1 MTEGSI
7 AKKITLFALPVFLG
21 QLLQQLYNIVDSVV
35 VGNFSGKE
43 ALAAVSSS
51 GSLIF
56 LIVGFINGLFVG
68 AGVII
73 GNRYG
78 AKDMDAVH
86 TAVHTSIA
94 FGILSGI
101 GLTLIGIFTTPL
113 LLKLMGTPQD
123 VLPSS
128 ILYFRIYFFGG
139 LFNVMYNTCCG
150 IFQAM
155 GDSKHPLYYL
165 ITSSITN
172 IILDL
177 IFVAGLDMSVAG
189 AALATVIAQGVSA
202 GLAFYKLTKVDG
214 EHRVYVN
221 QIRIDRPTLKQE
233 LRIGIPT
240 GIQNSVIAIANVVVQ
255 SNINAFGSLAMAGCG
270 SYFKVEGFSFLPINS
285 FCVALTTFTS
295 QNLGAGNFDRAR
307 KGARF
312 GVTAGVILTE
322 IIGVLY
328 FLFAPIILK
337 IFSQDP
343 NVNAFGILQAHTET
357 LFYFLLAYS
366 HCMAAVMRGAGR
378 THIPMIVMLV
388 CWCLIR
394 ITYITIAVHFFPVI
408 RTIFIAYP
416 LTWSLSSIF
425 FTVYYLRSNIF
436 KERTV

>member
-307 KGARF
+307 KGAGF

-328 FLFAPIILK
+328 FLFAPVILK

>member
-78 AKDMDAVH
+78 ARDMDAVH

-312 GVTAGVILTE
+312 GVAAGVILTE

-328 FLFAPIILK
+328 FLFAPVILK